1 MPRAEPRMR
10 TKACSRFSRSA
21 RRCSIAA
28 SRIRQRNSANHLRV
42 KPAQHRLTVM
52 IVSVV
57 KMLGAMLTAPVRRRR
72 SPADTPPA
80 GREHYEPTPFAAS
93 REAATLQA
101 ADIPVAKTPAHGWQG
116 SDWPAPVLAG
126 CDEPLVEGAPDLR
139 GVWRVEKGPLK
150 GHVERVE
157 QAGDRVVIT
166 AAGII
171 HDMFVNGTLEGG
183 GQRCQRGRHTDLG
196 RSPVRGWSPQPL
208 PRQQASHCGNALS
221 RRRRDGVA
229 LGSLAQPSDTTR
241 GTRQL
246 SVG

>member
-1 MPRAEPRMR
+1 
-10 TKACSRFSRSA
+10 
-21 RRCSIAA
+21 
-28 SRIRQRNSANHLRV
+28 
-42 KPAQHRLTVM
+42 M

-57 KMLGAMLTAPVRRRR
+57 KMLGAMLTAPIRRWR

-80 GREHYEPTPFAAS
+80 GHEHYEPTPFAAS
-93 REAATLQA
+93 REAASLKA
-101 ADIPVAKTPAHGWQG
+101 SDVPVAKTPAHGWQG

-183 GQRCQRGRHTDLG
+183 VNDVSEAGTRISVAARFEDGRHNLY
-196 RSPVRGWSPQPL
+196 P
-208 PRQQASHCGNALS
+208 GNKRVIAVTRYL
-221 RRRRDGVA
+221 DGDEMVWRWGPWRNR
-229 LGSLAQPSDTTR
+229 LTR
-241 GTRQL
+241 LEVPAG
-246 SVG
+246 

>member
-1 MPRAEPRMR
+1 
-10 TKACSRFSRSA
+10 
-21 RRCSIAA
+21 
-28 SRIRQRNSANHLRV
+28 
-42 KPAQHRLTVM
+42 M

-183 GQRCQRGRHTDLG
+183 VNDVSDAGTQISVAARFEDGRHNLYPGNKRVIAVTRYLDGDEMVWRWGPWRNRLT
-196 RSPVRGWSPQPL
+196 RLEVP
-208 PRQQASHCGNALS
+208 AS
-221 RRRRDGVA
+221 
-229 LGSLAQPSDTTR
+229 
-241 GTRQL
+241 
-246 SVG
+246 